1 MLIRYEM
8 KYNEAFVSA
17 FEDWV
22 QDSYPDDQWLLDK
35 VFNHPTLSDYW
46 EYDSDRV
53 EDMFGIWLNVIY
65 QQKVNPERFKDVV
78 VDYKYQEVCNQK
90 QFH

>member
-1 MLIRYEM
+1 MLIRCEM

-17 FEDWV
+17 FEDWL
-22 QDSYPDDQWLLDK
+22 QDSYPDDHWLLDR

-46 EYDSDRV
+46 EYNSDRV
-53 EDMFGIWLNVIY
+53 EFMFDIWLNVIY

-78 VDYKYQEVCNQK
+78 VDYQY
-90 QFH
+90 

>member
-22 QDSYPDDQWLLDK
+22 QDAYPDDHWRLDK
-35 VFNHPTLSDYW
+35 VYPTLSDYW
-46 EYDSDRV
+46 EYKYEIV
-53 EDMFGIWLNVIY
+53 EEMFNLWLNVIY
-65 QQKVNPERFKDVV
+65 QQKFNQERFKDVD
-78 VDYKYQEVCNQK
+78 VDYKW
-90 QFH
+90 